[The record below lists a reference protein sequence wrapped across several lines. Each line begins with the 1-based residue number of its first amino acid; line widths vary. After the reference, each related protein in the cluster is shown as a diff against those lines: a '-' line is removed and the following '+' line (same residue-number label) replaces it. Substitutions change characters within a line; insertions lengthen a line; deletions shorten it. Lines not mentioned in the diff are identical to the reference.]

1 MMTKGA
7 CRRYRSLQPKT
18 RLLVGVGV
26 IGYACFGLVASDASE
41 RVFGLVP
48 TKEDK
53 AKLEQWMPK
62 LVTVDK
68 P

>member
-1 MMTKGA
+1 MNTKCV
-7 CRRYRSLQPKT
+7 CRRYRSLQPRT
-18 RLLVGVGV
+18 RLFVGVGV

-48 TKEDK
+48 TKEDE
-53 AKLEQWMPK
+53 AKLQQWMPK
-62 LVTVDK
+62 LVSVDK